1 MAEPRVMVSPPDKT
15 GGRRIQIDDQTL
27 GTAHSLHDLSVFL
40 NRVGME
46 GWDEVDVAETLLIEG
61 HGGGPEVWSA
71 RP

>member
-1 MAEPRVMVSPPDKT
+1 MVSLPDKT

-27 GTAHSLHDLSVFL
+27 GTARSLHDLSVFL

-46 GWDEVDVAETLLIEG
+46 GWDEVDVPERLLIEG

>member
-1 MAEPRVMVSPPDKT
+1 MAGHRVIVSPPDKT

-27 GTAHSLHDLSVFL
+27 GTAHSLHDLRVFL

-46 GWDEVDVAETLLIEG
+46 GRDEVYVAESLLIEWR
-61 HGGGPEVWSA
+61 GGGPEVWSP